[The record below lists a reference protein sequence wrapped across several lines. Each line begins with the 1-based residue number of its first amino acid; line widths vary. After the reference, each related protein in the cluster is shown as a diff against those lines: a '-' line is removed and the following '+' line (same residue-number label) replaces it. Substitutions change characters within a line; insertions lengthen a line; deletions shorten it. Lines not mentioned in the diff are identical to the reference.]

1 MNNEPGKPPVVM
13 TVAGFDPSAG
23 AGVLAD
29 IKTISAFGC
38 YGVAAVT
45 SVTHQ
50 NTQIIAGACHQTPAS
65 LRQQMSMLF
74 DDFDVAAIKT
84 GMLPTEE
91 IVIELATLISERDLH
106 VIVDPVLKSTSGLEL
121 TDERATEALLK
132 YLLPLSSLVTPNV
145 AEAQRLS
152 GIVIRD
158 RRSMEQAASELR
170 SGGVRAVLITGGDSE
185 SDNCLDMLLDDQ
197 GTTVFDSMRV
207 RSRHTHGTGCTL
219 ASAIAC
225 LMARGKTLR
234 ESIPI
239 AKLYVTQA
247 ILHAPQLGH
256 GHGPLNHFPPGF
268 NFES

>member
-38 YGVAAVT
+38 YGIAAVT

-50 NTQIIAGACHQTPAS
+50 NTQIIAGACNQTPAS

-91 IVIELATLISERDLH
+91 IVKEVATLVSERDLH
-106 VIVDPVLKSTSGLEL
+106 VIVDPVLRSTSGQEL
-121 TDERATEALLK
+121 SDERATEALLK

-145 AEAQRLS
+145 TEAERLS
-152 GIVIRD
+152 GTVIRD

-170 SGGVRAVLITGGDSE
+170 SRGARAVLITGGDSE

-197 GTTVFDSMRV
+197 GTTVFDSGRV
-207 RSRHTHGTGCTL
+207 RSQHTHGTGCTL

-256 GHGPLNHFPPGF
+256 GHGPLNHFPPGS
-268 NFES
+268 NFER

>member
-1 MNNEPGKPPVVM
+1 MNSEPGKPPVVM

-38 YGVAAVT
+38 YGIAAVT
-45 SVTHQ
+45 SVTLQ
-50 NTQIIAGACHQTPAS
+50 NTQMLAGACHQTPAS

-74 DDFDVAAIKT
+74 DDFDVTAIKT
-84 GMLPTEE
+84 GMLPTED
-91 IVIELATLISERDLH
+91 IVKEVATLVSGRSLH
-106 VIVDPVLKSTSGLEL
+106 VVVDPVLKSTSGQEL
-121 TDERATEALLK
+121 ADERATEALLK
-132 YLLPLSSLVTPNV
+132 DLLPLSSVVTPNV
-145 AEAQRLS
+145 TEAERLS

-170 SGGVRAVLITGGDSE
+170 SRGAGAVLITGGDSE

-197 GTTVFDSMRV
+197 GTAIYDSERV
-207 RSRHTHGTGCTL
+207 QSRHTHGTGCSL

-225 LMARGKTLR
+225 LLARGRSLR
-234 ESIPI
+234 ESIPV
-239 AKLYVTQA
+239 AKLYITQA
-247 ILHAPQLGH
+247 ILNAPQVGH
-256 GHGPLNHFPPGF
+256 GHGPLNHFPPDF

>member
-1 MNNEPGKPPVVM
+1 MDNQPGKPPVVM

-38 YGVAAVT
+38 YGIAAVT

-50 NTQIIAGACHQTPAS
+50 NTQMIGGACHQTLAS

-74 DDFDVAAIKT
+74 DDFDVTAIKT
-84 GMLPTEE
+84 GMLPTED
-91 IVIELATLISERDLH
+91 IVKEVATLVSARSLH
-106 VIVDPVLKSTSGLEL
+106 VVVDPVLKSTSGQEL
-121 TDERATEALLK
+121 ADERATEALLK
-132 YLLPLSSLVTPNV
+132 DLLPLSSVVTPNV
-145 AEAQRLS
+145 TEAERLS

-170 SGGVRAVLITGGDSE
+170 SRGAGAVLITGGDSE

-197 GTTVFDSMRV
+197 GTTIYDSERV
-207 RSRHTHGTGCTL
+207 QSRHTHGTGCSL

-225 LMARGKTLR
+225 LLARGRSLR

-239 AKLYVTQA
+239 AKLYITQA
-247 ILHAPQLGH
+247 ILNAPQVGH

>member
-1 MNNEPGKPPVVM
+1 MNNEGGKNPVVM

-38 YGVAAVT
+38 YGIAAVT
-45 SVTHQ
+45 SVTLQ
-50 NTQIIAGACHQTPAS
+50 NTQIIAGACNQTPAS

-91 IVIELATLISERDLH
+91 IVKEVATLVSERDLH
-106 VIVDPVLKSTSGLEL
+106 VIVDPVLRSTSGQEL
-121 TDERATEALLK
+121 SDERATEALLK

-145 AEAQRLS
+145 TEAERLS
-152 GIVIRD
+152 GTVIRD

-170 SGGVRAVLITGGDSE
+170 SRGARAVLITGGDSE

-256 GHGPLNHFPPGF
+256 GHGPLNHFPPGS
-268 NFES
+268 NFER

>member
-38 YGVAAVT
+38 YGIAAVT
-45 SVTHQ
+45 SVTLQ
-50 NTQIIAGACHQTPAS
+50 NTQMIAGACHQTPAS

-84 GMLPTEE
+84 GMLPTED
-91 IVIELATLISERDLH
+91 IVKEVATLVSGRSLH
-106 VIVDPVLKSTSGLEL
+106 VVVDPVLKSTSGQEL
-121 TDERATEALLK
+121 ADELATEALLK
-132 YLLPLSSLVTPNV
+132 YLLPLSSVVTPNV
-145 AEAQRLS
+145 TEAERLS
-152 GIVIRD
+152 GKVIRD

-170 SGGVRAVLITGGDSE
+170 SRGASAVLITGGDSE

-197 GTTVFDSMRV
+197 GTAIYDAERV
-207 RSRHTHGTGCTL
+207 QSRHTHGTGCSL

-225 LMARGKTLR
+225 LLARGRSLR

>member
-1 MNNEPGKPPVVM
+1 MNNDPGKPPVVM

-38 YGVAAVT
+38 YGIAAVT
-45 SVTHQ
+45 SVTLQ
-50 NTQIIAGACHQTPAS
+50 NTQMIAGAGNQTPAS

-74 DDFDVAAIKT
+74 DDFDVAAVKT

-91 IVIELATLISERDLH
+91 IVKEVATLVSGRPLH
-106 VIVDPVLKSTSGLEL
+106 LIVDPVLKSTSGQEL
-121 TDERATEALLK
+121 ADEPAIEALLNH
-132 YLLPLSSLVTPNV
+132 LLPLSSLVTPNV
-145 AEAQRLS
+145 TEAERLS

-158 RRSMEQAASELR
+158 RRSMEQAASQLR
-170 SGGVRAVLITGGDSE
+170 SLGARAVLITGGDSE
-185 SDNCLDMLLDDQ
+185 SDNCLDMLLDDL
-197 GTTVFDSMRV
+197 GTAVYDSERV
-207 RSRHTHGTGCTL
+207 RSRHTHGTGCSL
-219 ASAIAC
+219 ASAVAC
-225 LMARGKTLR
+225 LMARGRSLR

-247 ILHAPQLGH
+247 ILSAPQLGH

>member
-1 MNNEPGKPPVVM
+1 MNNDPGKPPVVM

-38 YGVAAVT
+38 YGIAAIT
-45 SVTHQ
+45 SVTLQ
-50 NTQIIAGACHQTPAS
+50 NTQMIAGACHQTPAS
-65 LRQQMSMLF
+65 LGQQMSMLF
-74 DDFDVAAIKT
+74 DDFDVVAIKT

-91 IVIELATLISERDLH
+91 IVREVATLVSGRALH
-106 VIVDPVLKSTSGLEL
+106 VVVDPVLNSTSGQEL
-121 TDERATEALLK
+121 ADECATEALLK
-132 YLLPLSSLVTPNV
+132 YLLPLSSVVTPNV
-145 AEAQRLS
+145 TEAERLS
-152 GIVIRD
+152 GIIIRD

-170 SGGVRAVLITGGDSE
+170 SRGASAVLITGGDSE
-185 SDNCLDMLLDDQ
+185 SDNCLDMLADEQ
-197 GTTVFDSMRV
+197 GTAIYDSERV
-207 RSRHTHGTGCTL
+207 RSRHTHGTGCSL

-225 LMARGKTLR
+225 LMARGRPLR

-239 AKLYVTQA
+239 AKLYVAQA

-268 NFES
+268 NCES

>member
-1 MNNEPGKPPVVM
+1 MNNEAGKPPVVM
-13 TVAGFDPSAG
+13 TIAGFDPSAG

-38 YGVAAVT
+38 YGIAAVT
-45 SVTHQ
+45 SVTLQ
-50 NTQIIAGACHQTPAS
+50 NTQGISGACHQTPAS
-65 LRQQMSMLF
+65 LRQQIAMLF

-91 IVIELATLISERDLH
+91 IVKEVATLVSARDLH
-106 VIVDPVLKSTSGLEL
+106 VIVDPVLKSTGGQEL
-121 TDERATEALLK
+121 TDEHATEALLK

-145 AEAQRLS
+145 TEAERLS

-170 SGGVRAVLITGGDSE
+170 SRGAGAVLITGGDSE
-185 SDNCLDMLLDDQ
+185 SDTCLDMLLDNR
-197 GTTVFDSMRV
+197 GTAIYDSERV
-207 RSRHTHGTGCTL
+207 QSRHTHGTGCSL

-225 LMARGKTLR
+225 LLARGRSLR

-239 AKLYVTQA
+239 AKLYITQA
-247 ILHAPQLGH
+247 ILNAPQVGH

>member
-38 YGVAAVT
+38 YGIAAVT
-45 SVTHQ
+45 SVTLQ
-50 NTQIIAGACHQTPAS
+50 NTQMIAGASHQMPAS
-65 LRQQMSMLF
+65 LRQQMSLLF

-91 IVIELATLISERDLH
+91 IVKEVATLVSGKRLH
-106 VIVDPVLKSTSGLEL
+106 VVVDPVLKSTSGQEL
-121 TDERATEALLK
+121 ADERATEALVK
-132 YLLPLSSLVTPNV
+132 YLMPLSSVLTPNV
-145 AEAQRLS
+145 TEAQRLS

-158 RRSMEQAASELR
+158 RRSMEQAATELR
-170 SGGVRAVLITGGDSE
+170 SRGAGAVLITGGDSE
-185 SDNCLDMLLDDQ
+185 SDTCLDMLLDDQ
-197 GTTVFDSMRV
+197 GVVIFDSHRV
-207 RSRHTHGTGCTL
+207 QSPHTHGTGCSF

-225 LMARGKTLR
+225 LMACGRSLR
-234 ESIPI
+234 DSIPI
-239 AKLYVTQA
+239 AKRYVTQA
-247 ILHAPQLGH
+247 ILHAPQLGQ

-268 NFES
+268 DFES